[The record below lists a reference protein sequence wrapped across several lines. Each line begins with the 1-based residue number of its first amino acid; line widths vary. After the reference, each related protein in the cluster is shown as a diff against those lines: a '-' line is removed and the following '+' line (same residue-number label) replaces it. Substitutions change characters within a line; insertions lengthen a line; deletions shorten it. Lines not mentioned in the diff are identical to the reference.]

1 MLSRRIEAMRDRLR
15 NTTPTI
21 CIDRAKIAT
30 DYYKE
35 PSVEPFIIR
44 RAKLF
49 KRVLEQK
56 HIFIDEDALL
66 VGNIASRRRAV
77 PVFPEMMTWLEEA
90 VETFDTREFDPFQY
104 MPGEKEELR
113 KIAREW
119 KGRTFGDYTDSQI
132 SEEEKTLMEIGI
144 MTRGVAQAST
154 MCHAPDYASIVKKG
168 YRYYIDEC
176 KKRIEELEDMD
187 IETMSKKMTWQAM
200 IITLEAIIEFAHRYA
215 DLADKLVEESDSDE
229 EKIRLRTIS
238 KTCRV
243 VPENPPKNFLQ
254 AVQLLIFTQ
263 DALMME
269 NNGYLHTFGRFDQY
283 MYEFYRRDV
292 ERGVP
297 KECIADII
305 HEFKLKIEEMWYLRD
320 EFESGAYPGCALY
333 MHIMLGGVRA
343 DGTDGCNDLTRL
355 ILSGMEDLQTKEPCV
370 SFRYH
375 DDVDEDTFRQAIKV
389 ALKGGSHPAFFND
402 RNCIPALIKLGF
414 TKEEAAEWAI
424 IGCTEP
430 VVPGKSD
437 YQSVMG
443 YFNSI
448 KVFEITLYDGR
459 DPVSGKQVGPHTGD
473 VREFTSIDQ
482 LKEAYLKQQ
491 EYFVKRFVY
500 RFNKI
505 VSCHAYAIPT
515 ITASCFTAGCIEKGK
530 VLQEKGCDHRW
541 SVVALTGLANIADS
555 MAAIDECVFSKKYL
569 SMTELMKLLEKDFQG
584 SENMRQ
590 LLLNRA
596 PKYGNDDERVDRYAK
611 FVVEELDKEIKR
623 YKDGRDGDLITLC
636 ATQSYN
642 VLLGKMISA
651 TPDGRKAFTA
661 LADNASPM
669 IGMDVCGPTA
679 VVNSLNSVDPLIPQ
693 GGMLLNQRFDPDIV
707 KGEKGIDILE
717 TVLRAHFGA
726 NGSHMQINVVNDE
739 VLRDA
744 QRHPENYRNM
754 LVRVAGYSAFFVDLE
769 EGIQENI
776 IQRTIQRSV

>member
-1 MLSRRIEAMRDRLR
+1 MLSRRIEDMRDRLR

-49 KRVLEQK
+49 ERVLEQK
-56 HIFIDEDALL
+56 QIFIDEDALL

-187 IETMSKKMTWQAM
+187 IEKMGRKMTWQAM
-200 IITLEAIIEFAHRYA
+200 IITLEAIIKFSHRYA

-229 EKIRLRTIS
+229 EKIRLRSIS

-243 VPENPPKNFLQ
+243 VPENPPENFLQ

-297 KECIADII
+297 KEYIADII
-305 HEFKLKIEEMWYLRD
+305 QEFKLKIEEMWYLRD

-333 MHIMLGGVRA
+333 MHIMLGGVKA

-414 TKEEAAEWAI
+414 TKEEAAEWSI

-448 KVFEITLYDGR
+448 KVFEITLYDGK

-596 PKYGNDDERVDRYAK
+596 PKYGNDDERVDKYAK